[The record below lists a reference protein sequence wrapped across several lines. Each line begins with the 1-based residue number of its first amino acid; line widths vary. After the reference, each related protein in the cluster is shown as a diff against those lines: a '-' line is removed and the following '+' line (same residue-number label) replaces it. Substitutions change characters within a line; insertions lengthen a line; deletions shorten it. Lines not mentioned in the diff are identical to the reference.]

1 MDIHAMKV
9 DCHRNLLT
17 AWCVMFAR
25 LENAYALLNV
35 KFHKVY
41 YELMF

>member
-1 MDIHAMKV
+1 MDMHAMKV

-25 LENAYALLNV
+25 LENVCIA
-35 KFHKVY
+35 KR
-41 YELMF
+41 